1 VNWCVPVGSLGRSG
15 RWFQS
20 APAHHTDPPQWRK
33 LQTRVLVSD
42 EVSWSDTT
50 AFHNNLVVGSS
61 PTKSTTQSPTT
72 EEISCH
78 CAHAASAV
86 ADA

>member
-1 VNWCVPVGSLGRSG
+1 MFHNTLVLIQVSESQENQAKQQNAR
-15 RWFQS
+15 QS
-20 APAHHTDPPQWRK
+20 AW
-33 LQTRVLVSD
+33 VSD